1 MTSKIVKGYY
11 KNIDKCPKLHLKFE
25 QKDFI
30 MFNSLVVM
38 LFVTIYVKDNRSVS
52 NLDSFLVFFGTLTSF
67 TLVSYRVFICYEH
80 VDNF

>member
-11 KNIDKCPKLHLKFE
+11 KNIDKCPKLLLKFE

-30 MFNSLVVM
+30 MFNSLVEM

-52 NLDSFLVFFGTLTSF
+52 NLDSFLVFFWHID
-67 TLVSYRVFICYEH
+67 FIHFGFISCVH
-80 VDNF
+80 LL